1 MLTRRRFFGGAAGA
15 GAGLVIGPSTFAQ
28 EFAERG
34 RLLVNDVHSQLNP
47 TYVHE
52 VVKPNGLAGVQ
63 EAVARARDTGRRVSI
78 AGGRHA
84 MGGQQFG
91 TDTML
96 LDSRSLNRVLAFDE
110 RRGLVEVEAGI
121 QWPELIAHL
130 IEVQDAASPQWA
142 IIQKQTGADRL
153 CLGGALGSNVHGRG
167 LTFKPIVADVE
178 SFRLVNAAG
187 DAKLCSRSEN
197 AELFRLAIGG
207 YGLFGVIA
215 SATLRLMPRRKLQ
228 RIVEII
234 DTDDLIP
241 AFERR
246 IADGYLYG
254 DCQFSIDARS
264 EDFLKRGV
272 FSCYRP
278 VDDSTPD
285 PANRRELADDDWREL
300 YFLSHANPARAYEVY
315 ASYYLS
321 TSGQTYWSDTHQL
334 STYLDD
340 YHRALD
346 TRTDAPWPGTEMIT
360 EVYVSRPAL
369 ARFLSTL
376 AADFRRHEVAVI
388 YGTIRLI
395 EKDDESLLAWA
406 RESYVCI
413 VMNVHVAQSP
423 QGIVKAAVDLRR
435 IIDRAI
441 EHGGSYF
448 LTYHRWATREQVDA
462 CYPQMA
468 AFLDLKRSYDT
479 EELFQS
485 DWYRHYDQMFASE

>member
-110 RRGLVEVEAGI
+110 QRGLVEVEAGI

-278 VDDSTPD
+278 VDE
-285 PANRRELADDDWREL
+285 RH
-300 YFLSHANPARAYEVY
+300 F
-315 ASYYLS
+315 S
-321 TSGQTYWSDTHQL
+321 TSNAVTMPRS
-334 STYLDD
+334 SS
-340 YHRALD
+340 RA
-346 TRTDAPWPGTEMIT
+346 TGTGTTTKCSLPNEAGRI
-360 EVYVSRPAL
+360 
-369 ARFLSTL
+369 AR
-376 AADFRRHEVAVI
+376 RRRIH
-388 YGTIRLI
+388 TCSIRLATASSCWN
-395 EKDDESLLAWA
+395 ESTRSECAAVERA
-406 RESYVCI
+406 RE
-413 VMNVHVAQSP
+413 
-423 QGIVKAAVDLRR
+423 GR
-435 IIDRAI
+435 I
-441 EHGGSYF
+441 
-448 LTYHRWATREQVDA
+448 
-462 CYPQMA
+462 P
-468 AFLDLKRSYDT
+468 
-479 EELFQS
+479 
-485 DWYRHYDQMFASE
+485 